1 MYMGLRFRTQE
12 IYYVKSTTIS
22 EKEGDH
28 FLILGATNI
37 IVVFFFKKKMCTLL
51 DVPVQNES
59 VTIT

>member
-1 MYMGLRFRTQE
+1 MGLRFRTQE

-37 IVVFFFKKKMCTLL
+37 IVFFKKKKKDVYNFRCTGT
-51 DVPVQNES
+51 E
-59 VTIT
+59 